1 MSAGWTVI
9 AALAVCSFLVR
20 AAGPLLLGERPLPPR
35 LAGVVDLL
43 APALLS
49 ALIVTETMGGEQGVE
64 VGESLAGVAA
74 AGLLLLRRPQALLS
88 AIFAAAA
95 VTALLRAL

>member
-1 MSAGWTVI
+1 VI
-9 AALAVCSFLVR
+9 AALAVCSFTVR
-20 AAGPLLLGERPLPPR
+20 AAGPLLLGERPLPAR

-49 ALIVTETMGGEQGVE
+49 ALIVTETLGGERSIE
-64 VGESLAGVAA
+64 IGESLAGVAV

-88 AIFAAAA
+88 AIVVAAA
-95 VTALLRAL
+95 VTAGLRAL